1 MLSFHKILFPVDFS
15 AATVAMVPHV
25 AEVAQRFSGTVIVL
39 NAFNLIHNYSIAAL
53 LEGSSDSEPVS
64 VPYTDA
70 MRELRT
76 QRQKRLEEFCASH
89 FSHIHHLARLE
100 DGDPAMVIERV
111 AERENTG
118 LIMMPTKG
126 FGRFRRLLLGS
137 VTAKVLHDVGCPV
150 MTGAHLSD
158 SEFAPAAGYHS
169 ILCAVELNP
178 EARAVLKAAGS
189 LAQVYGARL
198 CLLHIETSRERGE
211 GVSAQSITQAFKD
224 ASGSDMAV
232 DTTVLHTG
240 VAEGIRHVA
249 LGSSADLVV
258 VGRGRQTGISR
269 MWSHLYAIL
278 AESPC
283 PVLSV

>member
-189 LAQVYGARL
+189 LAQVYGAKL
-198 CLLHIETSRERGE
+198 CLLHIERSRERGE
-211 GVSAQSITQAFKD
+211 AVSAQSITQAFKD

-249 LGSSADLVV
+249 LESSADLVV
-258 VGRGRQTGISR
+258 VGRGRQTGLSR
-269 MWSHLYAIL
+269 VRSHLYAIL